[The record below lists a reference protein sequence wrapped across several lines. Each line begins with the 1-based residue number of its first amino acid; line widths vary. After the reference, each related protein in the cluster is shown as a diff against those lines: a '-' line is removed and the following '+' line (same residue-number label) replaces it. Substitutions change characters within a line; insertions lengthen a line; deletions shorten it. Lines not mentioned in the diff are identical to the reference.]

1 MQEKATIA
9 RPYAR
14 AAFEQAREEGKLRE
28 WSALLGFL
36 AAVVKDPLMQ
46 RVLRDPKLGE
56 ERLFGLVADLCGDRL
71 TQTGRNFLRILVEAR
86 RLDVA
91 PEIFQQFEEK
101 RARAEGVSEVDV
113 ISAYEIDPSQQK
125 QVADL
130 MKKRLGRDVQVRA
143 SVDPSIIGG
152 VIIRAGD
159 SVIDASIRGRL
170 RQLANEFAKQT

>member
-1 MQEKATIA
+1 MLEKATIA

-28 WSALLGFL
+28 WSAMLGFI

-46 RVLRDPKLGE
+46 RVIPNPKLGE
-56 ERLFGLVADLCGDRL
+56 ERLYGLVADICGDRL
-71 TQTGRNFLRILVEAR
+71 SETGRNFLRLLVDAG

-91 PEIFQQFEEK
+91 PEIFNQFEEK
-101 RARAEGVSEVDV
+101 RSRAEGISEVDV
-113 ISAYEIDPSQQK
+113 VSAYELDPEQQR

-130 MKKRLGRDVQVRA
+130 MKKRLGRDVQVRS
-143 SVDPSIIGG
+143 SVDPAIIGG

-159 SVIDASIRGRL
+159 SVIDASMRGRL